1 MQFPA
6 RSYLRAALAAAND
19 KTAIYC
25 GHQIHSAEHNNISDI
40 TEGDAVNRTSLL
52 RVVAVMSGLCSIPAH
67 GAQNDQLPTD
77 LVALPDGSINVAV
90 YAAHQSLAGPWMD
103 GAKLRSGEG
112 STTVGALR
120 INRHYA
126 FGEND
131 KYSIAPVLGLTTV
144 STEADARLVVPAGRE
159 SSGFG
164 DLRLGAVFWFHKDDV
179 NREYAN
185 ASVFFSLPT
194 GDYEPT
200 KAVNVGE
207 NRVKT
212 IMSMGWLR
220 PLGSRWVL
228 ELIPE
233 VAIFGDNTRF
243 LGNRRLS
250 QDVAYAM
257 TGMLRYKA
265 TPTLHWYTSAQLNR
279 GGETQLDGVRRTGA
293 PDNTR
298 LYLGTILFGSN
309 NHMLQLRYSRD
320 VQIENGFRNTGE
332 MAIRWSTYFK

>member
-1 MQFPA
+1 MN
-6 RSYLRAALAAAND
+6 RHRLLNALAA
-19 KTAIYC
+19 
-25 GHQIHSAEHNNISDI
+25 
-40 TEGDAVNRTSLL
+40 V
-52 RVVAVMSGLCSIPAH
+52 SGLCSLTAYS
-67 GAQNDQLPTD
+67 AQNDQLPTD

-90 YAAHQSLAGPWMD
+90 YASHQSLSGPWMD

-112 STTVGALR
+112 SVALGAFR
-120 INRHYA
+120 INRHFA
-126 FGEND
+126 FGEN
-131 KYSIAPVLGLTTV
+131 KRYSIAPVLALTTA
-144 STEADARLVVPAGRE
+144 STEADATMVIPAGRE

-164 DLRLGAVFWFHKDDV
+164 DVRLGSVFWFHKDDV
-179 NREYAN
+179 NRQYAN

-194 GDYEPT
+194 GDYDRT

-207 NRVKT
+207 NRIKT
-212 IMSMGWLR
+212 ILSMGWMQ

-228 ELIPE
+228 DLIPE
-233 VAIFGDNTRF
+233 IAFFGDNSRY

-250 QDVAYAM
+250 QDTAYAM

-265 TPTLHWYTSAQLNR
+265 TPTLHWYTSAQINR

-298 LYLGTILFGSN
+298 LYLGAILFGSN

-320 VQIENGFRNTGE
+320 VQIENGNRNDGE